1 MSRFAVPSNASQMLA
16 AIGRISS
23 GRLSGTPCTHATS
36 SESVMVQ
43 ASSSEMPRSFGA
55 LAAADRRVP

>member
-1 MSRFAVPSNASQMLA
+1 MLS

-23 GRLSGTPCTHATS
+23 GRLPGTPFTHSTRAS
-36 SESVMVQ
+36 SVIWQ

-55 LAAADRRVP
+55 RAAAESREP